1 MGQSTNTL
9 KQVQARP
16 GKKWLTWRNTGSA
29 ALFLY
34 GTTFLW
40 LTAAFAGTPKPP
52 AGTAWSITNV
62 LVVAT
67 ILGFTVAA
75 WGVYKVTSWWERLA
89 IGSAVF
95 GFTPLIPY
103 WIAAHAVSGSG
114 TAAYVIGIHVVGNA
128 TVLVLLLVPSLELW
142 VRGRL

>member
-9 KQVQARP
+9 NQREVGA
-16 GKKWLTWRNTGSA
+16 GKRWLTWHNTGVA
-29 ALFLY
+29 ALFVY

-40 LTAAFAGTPKPP
+40 LTAAFPGTAKPP
-52 AGTAWSITNV
+52 AGTVSITNV

-95 GFTPLIPY
+95 GFAPLIPY
-103 WIAAHAVSGSG
+103 WVAAHTVSGAG

-128 TVLVLLLVPSLELW
+128 MVLLLLLVPSLEHW

>member
-1 MGQSTNTL
+1 MGQSTSTL
-9 KQVQARP
+9 RQGEARA
-16 GKKWLTWRNTGSA
+16 GKKLLTWRNTGA
-29 ALFLY
+29 TALFLF

-52 AGTAWSITNV
+52 AGTAWSITNA
-62 LVVAT
+62 LVAAT
-67 ILGFTVAA
+67 VLGFTVAA
-75 WGVYKVTSWWERLA
+75 WGVYRVTSWWERLA

-95 GFTPLIPY
+95 GFAPLIPY
-103 WIAAHAVSGSG
+103 WVAAHAISGSA

-128 TVLVLLLVPSLELW
+128 MVVLLLLVPSLEHW